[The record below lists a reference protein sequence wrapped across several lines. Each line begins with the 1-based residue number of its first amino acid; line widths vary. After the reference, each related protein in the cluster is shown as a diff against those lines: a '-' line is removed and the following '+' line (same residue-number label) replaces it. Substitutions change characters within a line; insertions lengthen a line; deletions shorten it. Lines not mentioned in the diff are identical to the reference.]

1 MHSLAM
7 GKGFISHLK
16 IKNLSTLL
24 QPRAANILGAAS
36 GMSFPFQ
43 LPQAAKP
50 MATELN
56 NKEILEQGVQIN
68 TCTGPEC
75 FSSQDTATEKRKV
88 PEEKSNAT
96 NNRCLGIRPAFQSP
110 MR

>member
-16 IKNLSTLL
+16 IKNLSALL

-50 MATELN
+50 MATEH

-88 PEEKSNAT
+88 PEDKSNAT

>member
-50 MATELN
+50 MATEH

-68 TCTGPEC
+68 TCAGPEC
-75 FSSQDTATEKRKV
+75 FSVKTQR
-88 PEEKSNAT
+88 PRNAKFLRT
-96 NNRCLGIRPAFQSP
+96 NQMPRTIDVWE
-110 MR
+110 